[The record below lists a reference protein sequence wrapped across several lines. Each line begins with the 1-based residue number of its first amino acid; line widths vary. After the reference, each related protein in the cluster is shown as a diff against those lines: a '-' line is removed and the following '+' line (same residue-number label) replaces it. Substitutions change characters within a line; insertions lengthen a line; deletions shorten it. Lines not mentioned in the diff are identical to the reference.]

1 MDQAALLSILGS
13 FYDKLVNDVSER
25 VIDKLVRNGALTTEI
40 DSQIKAQLDD
50 FSDHMAMMDRSAIE
64 EIVTAHLEDLEV
76 VTRQDLSDYVQEDDI
91 ANHVKHA
98 LRDEITLTIDIV

>member
-25 VIDKLVRNGALTTEI
+25 VIDKLVRDGALTTEI
-40 DSQIKAQLDD
+40 DSQIKAHLDD

-64 EIVTAHLEDLEV
+64 EIVTAHLEDREV
-76 VTRQDLSDYVQEDDI
+76 VTRQDLSDYVQEDDFYDSI
-91 ANHVKHA
+91 
-98 LRDEITLTIDIV
+98 RDVIRSQVTVSIDIA